1 MKRQSLT
8 LVVRALGL
16 GGLWLAACAPA
27 PVPPQPP
34 DAGPVA
40 APAPAE
46 AARPQPKAGG
56 VLVYSCTTAP
66 VNLNPYVSAGPAEER
81 TLGVVYESLVSWKHE
96 KDIDYRIDYEVVP
109 WLVERWESPD
119 PTTFLLHLRKGVKW
133 HDGEEFSAQDVEFS
147 LKFARDPANKFR
159 VANTSFVHVDT
170 VQAVDRYTV
179 RMTFKSPVPNIL
191 TSLADRIAV
200 ILPKHVADRG
210 DDFKKVAVGTG
221 PFKLKDYDA
230 NQSALLAKN
239 PEYWQPG
246 RPYLDGVRCIYGMQA
261 QHESASF
268 IAGQLDVL
276 NLNDRKQLETMQ
288 KSVSGLQHGNV
299 TSDNGLSLI
308 LKLSKP
314 PFGDARVRKALHLV
328 MDRQGLQAAALFGD
342 GVILPPGMPGDK
354 AGWAIPQEELLKLP
368 GYRQPKDADVA
379 EAKRLLAEAGLGS
392 GFKTSLLYGT
402 NMTLAV
408 RISEPLQAQFAKL
421 GIEVTLRPLPVAE
434 ARAAEEK
441 GEFEMLL
448 QNASDHQLNKKQFE
462 YLYSK
467 GNHYNDIDDPVLDG
481 MLERMTREANIND
494 RKKAGLEMQR
504 LVLDKNY
511 IVPTLDPPVYP
522 MWQRWVFDY
531 VFEPDN
537 VNRVTRSQG
546 YRIWMDGSQM
556 PADRRQ

>member
-1 MKRQSLT
+1 M
-8 LVVRALGL
+8 
-16 GGLWLAACAPA
+16 
-27 PVPPQPP
+27 
-34 DAGPVA
+34 
-40 APAPAE
+40 
-46 AARPQPKAGG
+46 
-56 VLVYSCTTAP
+56 
-66 VNLNPYVSAGPAEER
+66 
-81 TLGVVYESLVSWKHE
+81 
-96 KDIDYRIDYEVVP
+96 
-109 WLVERWESPD
+109 
-119 PTTFLLHLRKGVKW
+119 
-133 HDGEEFSAQDVEFS
+133 
-147 LKFARDPANKFR
+147 
-159 VANTSFVHVDT
+159 
-170 VQAVDRYTV
+170 
-179 RMTFKSPVPNIL
+179 
-191 TSLADRIAV
+191 
-200 ILPKHVADRG
+200 
-210 DDFKKVAVGTG
+210 
-221 PFKLKDYDA
+221 
-230 NQSALLAKN
+230 
-239 PEYWQPG
+239 
-246 RPYLDGVRCIYGMQA
+246 
-261 QHESASF
+261 
-268 IAGQLDVL
+268 
-276 NLNDRKQLETMQ
+276 
-288 KSVSGLQHGNV
+288 
-299 TSDNGLSLI
+299 
-308 LKLSKP
+308 
-314 PFGDARVRKALHLV
+314 
-328 MDRQGLQAAALFGD
+328 
-342 GVILPPGMPGDK
+342 
-354 AGWAIPQEELLKLP
+354 
-368 GYRQPKDADVA
+368 A